1 MESRDFYEVYSYGD
15 RLKPGDELKIEHS
28 VHFCRTRA
36 DLTDLTALSVS
47 ELEAMQKTSEK
58 QEKAIFDKLCAAT
71 KEWEQQGANSLRI
84 MKALEYV
91 KTREVQHTSNVWK
104 KSEHSYYEISNKVYK
119 MSYRIYEG
127 TAYNH
132 HLKKSVPVSWE
143 VSWWVTLNKPRNA
156 DFSSSLQI
164 AGQDRKKYSDKAA
177 MEKYLQGRKD
187 AYAYLFT
194 ELSPPI
200 PKANLGHFSLNGQLL
215 PGYTV
220 ERECAEVV
228 DELLELLADDD
239 TIVPE
244 PPPEKPVEQ
253 PAPKVP
259 TKQKARK
266 PPGRATPSR

>member
-1 MESRDFYEVYSYGD
+1 MENHDFYNVYSYGD
-15 RLKPGDELKIEHS
+15 DLLPGNRIKIEHTLS
-28 VHFCRTRA
+28 FAQERA
-36 DLTDLTALSVS
+36 DLTDLTVLSVS
-47 ELEAMQKTSEK
+47 TLEDMKKTSEE
-58 QEKAIFDKLCAAT
+58 QEKVIFDKLCAAT
-71 KEWEQQGANSLRI
+71 EEWEQQGANTLRI
-84 MKALEYV
+84 VKALEYV
-91 KTREVQHTSNVWK
+91 RTPEVKHTSNVWK
-104 KSEHSYYEISNKVYK
+104 KGEYDYYEISNKVYK
-119 MSYRIYEG
+119 MTYRIYEN

-143 VSWWVTLNKPRNA
+143 VTWWVTLNKPHNT
-156 DFSSSLQI
+156 DFTSTPQI
-164 AGQDRKKYSDKAA
+164 AGQERKKYTDKAA

-187 AYAYLFT
+187 TYAYLFT
-194 ELSPPI
+194 ELSPPL
-200 PKANLGHFSLNGQLL
+200 PKAYLGHFSVNGQLL

-220 ERECAEVV
+220 ERERAEVV

-253 PAPKVP
+253 SAPKIP